1 MHVIEVPVTGGPEVL
16 TYVEKPEPAPGPGQV
31 LIKADAVGVNFIDT
45 YFRSGL
51 YPRPVPFVLG
61 TEVCGTVAA
70 VGDDVAAITPGDRV
84 VTANASGAYAE
95 FCTAPADFIAYVPDA
110 VPSDAVASALLRPTL
125 AWECASAAD
134 TTYSSE
140 RSPAAIAR
148 LAPLGLA
155 TRAENS
161 MSG

>member
-1 MHVIEVPVTGGPEVL
+1 MRPQRQLADPGPDLVHQRGDTPRRGGADGVSDGQPIGPE
-16 TYVEKPEPAPGPGQV
+16 T
-31 LIKADAVGVNFIDT
+31 DCGV
-45 YFRSGL
+45 
-51 YPRPVPFVLG
+51 
-61 TEVCGTVAA
+61 
-70 VGDDVAAITPGDRV
+70 DDVEDALGRCRSVERAVHAVAMMTSTR
-84 VTANASGAYAE
+84 
-95 FCTAPADFIAYVPDA
+95 APASWAIATISA
-110 VPSDAVASALLRPTL
+110 ICAVASALLRPTL